1 MASSYSSSFRLN
13 YQAPGDNLNTWGTA
27 LNTGVFQLL
36 EDALAGAV
44 SQALSGTLTL
54 TSVNGAT
61 DQARC
66 LALNITSGTGGT
78 ITAPGV
84 KKLYFVRNAAS
95 GAVIVTTGAGATATF
110 AAGDVGFCYSP
121 DGINFY
127 RTTVTTA
134 FGGAIL
140 TGVGTPSAA
149 TDAATKGY
157 VDGVAFTMASGSL
170 PGQGGNAGKAL
181 ITNGTVASWGIPTLT
196 VGDLPAL
203 ATSNLTDYASDQ
215 AAKTATATK
224 LAIAFAAAL

>member
-1 MASSYSSSFRLN
+1 MPSAYTLSFRLN
-13 YQAPGDNLNTWGTA
+13 LQAPGDNLNTWGTI
-27 LNTGVFQLL
+27 LNNGVFQLL

-44 SQALSGTLTL
+44 TQALSGSLTL
-54 TSVNGAT
+54 SSVNGAT

-95 GAVIVTTGAGATATF
+95 GAVIVTTGAGATASF
-110 AAGDVGFCYSP
+110 AAGEVGFCYSP

-157 VDGVAFTMASGSL
+157 VDGVAFTMAAGAL

-181 ITNGTVASWGIPTLT
+181 ITDGTTASWGIPVLT
-196 VGDLPAL
+196 
-203 ATSNLTDYASDQ
+203 TSNLTDYASDQ
-215 AAKTATATK
+215 AAKTDTATK
-224 LAIAFAAAL
+224 LAVAFAAAL

>member
-1 MASSYSSSFRLN
+1 MPSSYTSSFRLN
-13 YQAPGDNLNTWGTA
+13 LQAPGDNLNTWGVQ

-44 SQALSGTLTL
+44 TQALSGSLSL

-95 GAVIVTTGAGATATF
+95 GAVIVTTGAGATASF
-110 AAGDVGFCYSP
+110 AAGEVGFCYSP

-127 RTTVTTA
+127 KTSVTTA

-157 VDGVAFTMASGSL
+157 VDGVAFTMAAGSL
-170 PGQGGNAGKAL
+170 PGQSGNAGKFL
-181 ITNGTVASWGIPTLT
+181 STDGTTASWQTPTVT
-196 VGDLPAL
+196 TAQV
-203 ATSNLTDYASDQ
+203 TDYASDQ

>member
-1 MASSYSSSFRLN
+1 MPSTYSSSFRLN
-13 YQAPGDNLNTWGTA
+13 YQAPGDNLNVWGTT

-44 SQALSGTLTL
+44 STALSGTLTL

-95 GAVIVTTGAGATATF
+95 GAVVVTTGAGATASF
-110 AAGDVGFCYSP
+110 AAGEVGFCYSP

-127 RTTVTTA
+127 RTSTTTS
-134 FGGAIL
+134 FGGVTL
-140 TGVGTPSAA
+140 TNLGTPSAS

-157 VDGVAFTMASGSL
+157 VDGVAFAMAAGSL
-170 PGQGGNAGKAL
+170 PGQTGNAGKSL
-181 ITNGTVASWGIPTLT
+181 VTDGTTASWGLPVLT
-196 VGDLPAL
+196 
-203 ATSNLTDYASDQ
+203 TSNLTDYASDQ

>member
-1 MASSYSSSFRLN
+1 MPSAYTSSFRLN
-13 YQAPGDNLNTWGTA
+13 LQAPGDNLNTWGTA

-44 SQALSGTLTL
+44 SQALSGSLAL
-54 TSVNGAT
+54 SSVNGAT

-66 LALNITSGTGGT
+66 LALNITGGTGGT

-95 GAVIVTTGAGATATF
+95 GAVVVTTGAGATASF
-110 AAGDVGFCYSP
+110 AAAEVGFCYSP

-127 RTTVTTA
+127 KTSVTTA

-157 VDGVAFTMASGSL
+157 VDGVAFTMAAGSL
-170 PGQGGNAGKAL
+170 PGQGGNAGKFL
-181 ITNGTVASWGIPTLT
+181 STDGITASWQTPTVT
-196 VGDLPAL
+196 TAQV
-203 ATSNLTDYASDQ
+203 TDYASDQ

-224 LAIAFAAAL
+224 LAVAFAAAL

>member
-1 MASSYSSSFRLN
+1 MPSAYTSSFRLN
-13 YQAPGDNLNTWGTA
+13 LQAPGDNLNTWGTA

-44 SQALSGTLTL
+44 TQALSGSLTL
-54 TSVNGAT
+54 SSVNGAT

-95 GAVIVTTGAGATATF
+95 GAVIVTTGAGATASF
-110 AAGDVGFCYSP
+110 AAGEVGFCYSP

-127 RTTVTTA
+127 KTSVTTA

-157 VDGVAFTMASGSL
+157 VDGVAFTMAAGSL
-170 PGQGGNAGKAL
+170 PGQGGNAGKFL
-181 ITNGTVASWGIPTLT
+181 STDGTTASWQTPTVT
-196 VGDLPAL
+196 TAQV
-203 ATSNLTDYASDQ
+203 TDYASDQ

>member
-1 MASSYSSSFRLN
+1 MPSSYSTSFRLN
-13 YQAPGDNLNTWGTA
+13 LQAPGENLNTWGTN
-27 LNTGVFQLL
+27 LNAGVFQLI

-44 SQALSGTLTL
+44 SLSLSGPTTL

-66 LALNITSGTGGT
+66 LALNITGGTGGT

-95 GAVIVTTGAGATATF
+95 GAVIVTTGAGATASF
-110 AAGDVGFCYSP
+110 AAGEVGFCYSP

-157 VDGVAFTMASGSL
+157 VDGVAFTMAAGSL
-170 PGQGGNAGKAL
+170 PGQGGNAGKFL
-181 ITNGTVASWGIPTLT
+181 STDGTTASWQTPTVT
-196 VGDLPAL
+196 TAQV
-203 ATSNLTDYASDQ
+203 TDYASDQ
-215 AAKTATATK
+215 AAKAATATK

>member
-1 MASSYSSSFRLN
+1 MPSAYTSSFRLN
-13 YQAPGDNLNTWGTA
+13 LQAPGDNLNTWGTA

-44 SQALSGTLTL
+44 TQALSGSLTL
-54 TSVNGAT
+54 SSVNGAT

-66 LALNITSGTGGT
+66 LALNITGGTGGT

-95 GAVIVTTGAGATATF
+95 GAVIVTTGAGATASF
-110 AAGDVGFCYSP
+110 AAGEVGFCYSP

-127 RTTVTTA
+127 KTSVTTA

-157 VDGVAFTMASGSL
+157 VDGVAFSMAAGSL
-170 PGQGGNAGKAL
+170 PGQGGNAGKFL
-181 ITNGTVASWGIPTLT
+181 STDGTTASWATPTVT
-196 VGDLPAL
+196 TAQV
-203 ATSNLTDYASDQ
+203 TDYASDQ

>member
-1 MASSYSSSFRLN
+1 MPSSYSTSFRLN
-13 YQAPGDNLNTWGTA
+13 YQAPGDNLNVWGTT

-44 SQALSGTLTL
+44 TQTLSGPLTL

-66 LALNITSGTGGT
+66 LALNITGGTGGT

-110 AAGDVGFCYSP
+110 AAGEVGFCYSP
-121 DGINFY
+121 DGINYY

-157 VDGVAFTMASGSL
+157 VDGVAFTMAAGSL
-170 PGQGGNAGKAL
+170 PGQGGNAGKFL
-181 ITNGTVASWGIPTLT
+181 STDGTTASWQTPTVT
-196 VGDLPAL
+196 TAQI
-203 ATSNLTDYASDQ
+203 TDYASDQ

>member
-1 MASSYSSSFRLN
+1 MPSSYSTSFRLN
-13 YQAPGDNLNTWGTA
+13 YQAPGDNLNVWGTT

-44 SQALSGTLTL
+44 TQTLSGALTL

-66 LALNITSGTGGT
+66 LALNITGGTGGT

-95 GAVIVTTGAGATATF
+95 GAVVVTTGAGASASF
-110 AAGDVGFCYSP
+110 AAGEVGFCYSP
-121 DGINFY
+121 DGTNFY
-127 RTTVTTA
+127 RTSTTTN
-134 FGGAIL
+134 FGGVTL
-140 TGVGTPSAA
+140 TNLGSPSAA

-157 VDGVAFTMASGSL
+157 VDATAFAMAAGSL
-170 PGQGGNAGKAL
+170 PGQSGNAGKAL
-181 ITNGTVASWGIPTLT
+181 ITNGTAASWGLPVLT
-196 VGDLPAL
+196 
-203 ATSNLTDYASDQ
+203 TSDITDYASDQ
-215 AAKTATATK
+215 AAKTATATQ

>member
-1 MASSYSSSFRLN
+1 MPSAYTSSFRLN
-13 YQAPGDNLNTWGTA
+13 LQAPGDNLNTWGTA

-44 SQALSGTLTL
+44 TQALSGSLTL
-54 TSVNGAT
+54 SSVNGAT

-66 LALNITSGTGGT
+66 LALNITGGAGGS
-78 ITAPGV
+78 ITVPGV

-95 GAVIVTTGAGATATF
+95 GSVVVTTGAGATALF
-110 AAGDVGFCYSP
+110 APGEVGFCYSP

-127 RTTVTTA
+127 KTSVTTA

-157 VDGVAFTMASGSL
+157 VDGVAFTMAAGAL
-170 PGQGGNAGKAL
+170 PGQGGNAGKFL
-181 ITNGTVASWGIPTLT
+181 STDGTTASWQTPTVT
-196 VGDLPAL
+196 TAQV
-203 ATSNLTDYASDQ
+203 TDYASDQ